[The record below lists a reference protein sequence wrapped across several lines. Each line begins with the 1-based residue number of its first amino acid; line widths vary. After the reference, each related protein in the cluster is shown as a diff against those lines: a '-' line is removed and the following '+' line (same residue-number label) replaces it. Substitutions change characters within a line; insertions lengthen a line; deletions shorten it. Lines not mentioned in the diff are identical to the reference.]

1 MSQQDIYEKLYNS
14 LDFHSGIVQ
23 SKNTEITD
31 KSSLLFQ
38 VLWKNNIAF
47 CVTGWN
53 HFGWFLVEKNGQQ
66 VSTLFHYEKIK
77 DNTISMMQKLINEI
91 EYGKYDNKKTQSD
104 KIQDAIQQRQLTS
117 YMNKTKWQEL
127 IGEIRQ
133 IDDLPIMYKTLFDT
147 SDPEFYWTIKG
158 DEHFDFMDK
167 ELIERFKISG
177 NIEEYEYLGRLLEPK
192 VVQHDISK
200 KIVDILQKY
209 SINFDYDKESNS
221 YVIYG
226 YR

>member
-1 MSQQDIYEKLYNS
+1 
-14 LDFHSGIVQ
+14 
-23 SKNTEITD
+23 
-31 KSSLLFQ
+31 
-38 VLWKNNIAF
+38 
-47 CVTGWN
+47 
-53 HFGWFLVEKNGQQ
+53 
-66 VSTLFHYEKIK
+66 
-77 DNTISMMQKLINEI
+77 
-91 EYGKYDNKKTQSD
+91 
-104 KIQDAIQQRQLTS
+104 
-117 YMNKTKWQEL
+117 
-127 IGEIRQ
+127 
-133 IDDLPIMYKTLFDT
+133 MYKTIFDT

-167 ELIERFKISG
+167 ALIEWFKISG

-221 YVIYG
+221 YLIYG